1 MIASIETIK
10 HELVPKHEI
19 MSAKEKDEF
28 LKEYGATLGQLPKI
42 LASDPIAEMLG
53 AKAKD
58 IIRITRES
66 ETAGIA
72 VYYRVVV
79 EK

>member
-1 MIASIETIK
+1 
-10 HELVPKHEI
+10 

-28 LKEYGATLGQLPKI
+28 LKEYEATLGQLPKI